1 MNDEAKDRI
10 QQIASQ
16 DELPSISAGDTTFWD
31 RDRLLFCLVFDN
43 IDVFTKGLK
52 LIAEKKPG
60 EISKFNTDIGG
71 SDGDSDSET
80 GDVES
85 LETWREVSLIKVAVL
100 REHNSAVEQL
110 GALNGECNHAAIHL
124 VYEFGYWNCLEILL
138 EKRESKGWKPVRLGE
153 FISFLIRAQTFD
165 KDFREDKN
173 EKGDFGKC
181 VDLLFKYAQYEINE
195 QNDDHYSA
203 LHLAVMYN
211 KTSIILDL
219 LKKGAFIGVLDKV
232 LNVIGEHN

>member
-1 MNDEAKDRI
+1 MNDEAKNRI
-10 QQIASQ
+10 QQIASR
-16 DELPSISAGDTTFWD
+16 DELPSIHNGDATFWD

-43 IDVFTKGLK
+43 IEVFTKGLE

-60 EISKFNTDIGG
+60 EVSKFNTEIAG
-71 SDGDSDSET
+71 SDSDSEN

-85 LETWREVSLIKVAVL
+85 LETWREVSLVKVAVL
-100 REHNSAVEQL
+100 REHNSAVEHL
-110 GALNGECNHAAIHL
+110 GSLNSDCNHSAIRL
-124 VYEFGYWNCLEILL
+124 VYEFGYWKCLEILL

-153 FISFLIRAQTFD
+153 FISFLIRAQTYD

-173 EKGDFGKC
+173 EKVDFGKC
-181 VDLLFKYAQYEINE
+181 VELLFKYAQYEINE

-211 KTSIILDL
+211 KTTIILDL
-219 LKKGAFIGVLDKV
+219 LKSGAYIGVLDKV
-232 LNVIGEHN
+232 LNVIGEQY